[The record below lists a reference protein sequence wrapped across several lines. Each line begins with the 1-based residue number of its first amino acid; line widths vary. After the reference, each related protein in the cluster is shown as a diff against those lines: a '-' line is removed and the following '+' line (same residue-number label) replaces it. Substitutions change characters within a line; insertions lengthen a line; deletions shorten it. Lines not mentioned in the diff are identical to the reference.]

1 MVLKKKKKTGTCKI
15 MKLKKFSNTIQ
26 KNKLKM
32 DKRPKCKTEYSNTLR
47 EKHRQDSLRHK
58 LQQYLS
64 ISL

>member
-1 MVLKKKKKTGTCKI
+1 